1 MELPENLKEIVDRL
15 GNAMVAALA
24 KDEDTHALAKE
35 IQAMGFDLAL
45 VVEATVALQRRD
57 REAGP
62 SIDDAAGFT
71 LAPETPQEEPQWSEE
86 DKAFLRT
93 FRISM

>member
-1 MELPENLKEIVDRL
+1 VELPENLKEIVDRL

-45 VVEATVALQRRD
+45 VVEATVALQRREGEGEPGAGETVGFALTP
-57 REAGP
+57 EA
-62 SIDDAAGFT
+62 
-71 LAPETPQEEPQWSEE
+71 PQEEPQWSEE